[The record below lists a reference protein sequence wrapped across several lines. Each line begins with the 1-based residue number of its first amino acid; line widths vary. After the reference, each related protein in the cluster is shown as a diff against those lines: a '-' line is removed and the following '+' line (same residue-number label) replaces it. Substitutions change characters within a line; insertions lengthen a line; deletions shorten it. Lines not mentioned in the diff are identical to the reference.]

1 MRAAARVT
9 ELRLDSPSHDSTGHC
24 AWIGMRRDCADK
36 TQDMITV
43 STRVSEG
50 LPGRGRRGKGRRM
63 SELVPQ
69 AVRDLLAFYT
79 ENCPEVRFGD
89 LDLRV
94 LERSVESIDEAAQKV
109 IEAEEAVAQARA
121 QFREVESG
129 LLVKANR
136 TLSFLKIFVDEDPEQ
151 QAKLEA
157 ISNGLPGGRR
167 KAKAAADA
175 AGSGE
180 PRQRRTRKS
189 KKAEEAEGDAQPVE
203 GEAQQ
208 AEEELMDEAL
218 EKSGIV
224 ETEPVEELEEIESRD
239 EVEVEV
245 APAPAAKKSGTKSGK

>member
-1 MRAAARVT
+1 
-9 ELRLDSPSHDSTGHC
+9 
-24 AWIGMRRDCADK
+24 
-36 TQDMITV
+36 
-43 STRVSEG
+43 
-50 LPGRGRRGKGRRM
+50 M

-79 ENCPEVRFGD
+79 ETCPEVRFGD

-94 LERSVESIDEAAQKV
+94 LERAVASIDEEAQKV

-157 ISNGLPGGRR
+157 IGNGLPGGRR
-167 KAKAAADA
+167 KAKAASADA
-175 AGSGE
+175 ASGE

-189 KKAEEAEGDAQPVE
+189 KKAEEAAEAAEGDAQP
-203 GEAQQ
+203 
-208 AEEELMDEAL
+208 AEEETIEEAL

-224 ETEPVEELEEIESRD
+224 ETEPSAELEELESSIE
-239 EVEVEV
+239 EEE
-245 APAPAAKKSGTKSGK
+245 AAPAAKKSGSKSGK